1 MAVQAQYP
9 ANIFRANMSNNVLDH
24 HQQHDCYQFHQNN
37 NRTSTPRNVI
47 GNTYTNFGKQQS
59 NLINGGGITGAG
71 AVSSCDHLAAESEL
85 TCNLS
90 ASRKRN
96 RLDSDDHYQNMP
108 PILPTLQQSYLDLQQ
123 QNDHVLLQQHQKQQQ
138 DFRYSNKLQPIN
150 IGGSSNTGISIN
162 YEETNNH
169 RLHHHHESGG
179 TSTSGR
185 SSILTSS
192 PAMGSLQDLMINT
205 NHHRLLHHQNL
216 EIDAMILLHNEKLR
230 SVIEETQKRQC
241 RSLVSAVEE
250 QVLKRLAEKETELQ
264 NVGRKNA
271 ELEEKL
277 KQLNAENQVWFN
289 VAKNNEAIASSL
301 KSTIQQILLQNN
313 NSKSGVEAGG
323 ELLLTAN
330 TTNNNDIKEGFGD
343 SDGLVIEGLDDDA
356 QSCCYG
362 GKDNHNQEDKKR
374 KLVDAKD
381 DKGTSTIKKS
391 CKVCKKNEVSVLVL
405 PCRHLCLCRECES
418 KLDYCPICK
427 AAKNAS
433 LQIFMS

>member
-9 ANIFRANMSNNVLDH
+9 ANIFRSITMKNNVLDL
-24 HQQHDCYQFHQNN
+24 HQQHDFYQFHQNN
-37 NRTSTPRNVI
+37 NQISTPLPGSVI

-59 NLINGGGITGAG
+59 NLINGGVLSG
-71 AVSSCDHLAAESEL
+71 DHLAAESEL

-96 RLDSDDHYQNMP
+96 RLDCDDHYQNMP
-108 PILPTLQQSYLDLQQ
+108 PTLHQSYLHLQQ
-123 QNDHVLLQQHQKQQQ
+123 QNDHVLLQKQQQ
-138 DFRYSNKLQPIN
+138 NFRYSNKLQQIN

-169 RLHHHHESGG
+169 RLHQHHESAG

-185 SSILTSS
+185 SSVLTSS
-192 PAMGSLQDLMINT
+192 PAPMGSQQDLLMNT

-216 EIDAMILLHNEKLR
+216 EIDALILLHNEKLR

-264 NVGRKNA
+264 NAGRKNA

-301 KSTIQQILLQNN
+301 KSTLQQILLQNN
-313 NSKSGVEAGG
+313 NTKSGVEAGG

-330 TTNNNDIKEGFGD
+330 TTSNHDQKEGFGD

-356 QSCCYG
+356 QSSCYG
-362 GKDNHNQEDKKR
+362 GKHNQEDKKR

-381 DKGTSTIKKS
+381 NKGTSTIKKS
-391 CKVCKKNEVSVLVL
+391 CKVCEKNEVSVLVL
-405 PCRHLCLCRECES
+405 PCRHLCLCKECEA

-427 AAKNAS
+427 AAKKAS